1 MATTTSI
8 NEAELKALHD
18 IELGIGWS
26 SDRVLARYFSVTRK
40 TIWDWSREG
49 KLPKPKKISA
59 NRTRWNNSDIKAHNE
74 RVNNLKENE
83 LLGELYG

>member
-1 MATTTSI
+1 MSATSI
-8 NEAELKALHD
+8 NEEELKALHD

-40 TIWDWSREG
+40 TIWEWSRQG

-59 NRTRWNNSDIKAHNE
+59 NRTRWNNKEIKAHDE
-74 RVNNLKENE
+74 AVNNLQGKE
-83 LLGELYG
+83 LLGSLYG